1 LLSDKSDVQNYQI
14 VLSYDGT
21 HFHGWQRQP
30 KKRTIQGTLED
41 TLAKIAQ
48 KKVTVIGAGRTDAG
62 VHAQGQVA
70 NFKAVLRL
78 NEDELKKALN
88 ALLPDDIRVIKLK
101 KAAMDFH
108 ARRGAKAKVYHY
120 RIFHS
125 QEINPF
131 VSRYVLHWPHPLNL
145 ARMRKAAR
153 LFQRQGDFSGFSSNR
168 LLYPVRKVTR
178 SEIKKRGDEII
189 YTIEASGFLRYM
201 VRTIVGTIIEVGRG
215 RVSLDQIEDIFRE
228 KQRTLSSPTA
238 SAKGLCLMKVI
249 Y

>member
-1 LLSDKSDVQNYQI
+1 MQNYLI

-21 HFHGWQRQP
+21 DYHGWQRQP

-41 TLAKIAQ
+41 TLARIVQ

-70 NFKAVLRL
+70 NFKAALRL
-78 NEDELKKALN
+78 SEEELKKALN
-88 ALLPDDIRVIKLK
+88 ALLPDDIRVVELK

-108 ARRGAKAKVYHY
+108 ARRDAKAKVYQY
-120 RIFHS
+120 RIFHGP
-125 QEINPF
+125 EKNPF
-131 VSRYVLHWPHPLNL
+131 VFRYVLHWPYPHNL
-145 ARMRKAAR
+145 ARKRKAAR
-153 LFQRQGDFSGFSSNR
+153 LYQRQGDFSGFSSNR

-178 SEIKKRGDEII
+178 SEIKKKGDEII

-201 VRTIVGTIIEVGRG
+201 VRTIVGTILEVGKG
-215 RVSLDQIEDIFRE
+215 RVSLEQIEDIFRE

-238 SAKGLCLMKVI
+238 PANGLCLMKVL

>member
-1 LLSDKSDVQNYQI
+1 MQNYLI

-21 HFHGWQRQP
+21 DYHGWQRQP

-41 TLAKIAQ
+41 ALARIAQ

-62 VHAQGQVA
+62 VHALGQAA
-70 NFKAVLRL
+70 NFKAALRL
-78 NEDELKKALN
+78 SEEELKKALN
-88 ALLPDDIRVIKLK
+88 AILPDDIRVVELK
-101 KAAMDFH
+101 KTAMEFH
-108 ARRGAKAKVYHY
+108 ARRDAKAKVYQY
-120 RIFHS
+120 RIFHGP
-125 QEINPF
+125 EKNPF
-131 VSRYVLHWPHPLNL
+131 VFRYVLHWPYPLNL
-145 ARMRKAAR
+145 AHMRKAAG

-178 SEIKKRGDEII
+178 SEIKKKGDEII
-189 YTIEASGFLRYM
+189 FTIEASGFLRYM

-215 RVSLDQIEDIFRE
+215 RVSLEQIEDIFRE

-238 SAKGLCLMKVI
+238 PAKGLCLMKVF

>member
-1 LLSDKSDVQNYQI
+1 M

-21 HFHGWQRQP
+21 DFHGWQRQP

-70 NFKAVLRL
+70 NFKAALRL

-88 ALLPDDIRVIKLK
+88 ALLPDDVRVIMLK

-108 ARRGAKAKVYHY
+108 ARRDAKAKVYQY
-120 RIFHS
+120 RIFHGP
-125 QEINPF
+125 EINPF
-131 VSRYVLHWPHPLNL
+131 VLRYVLHRPYPLNL

-189 YTIEASGFLRYM
+189 YTIEAGGFLRYM
-201 VRTIVGTIIEVGRG
+201 VRTIVGTILEVGRG

-238 SAKGLCLMKVI
+238 PAKGLCLMKVV
-249 Y
+249 YE